1 MSDLSIIAH
10 DYELNAEFARKFNDA
25 VLNLKRVYLLRRAVT
40 PDTHAE
46 VEKSRSE
53 LRQLLDSL
61 VLALQDE
68 GKSWTADQ
76 AQVPADVLDRLHKRL
91 KGELPE
97 TVLELRRVAESLAE
111 ARNSLRL
118 ASQSLRHPLGGEDF
132 FLRLAVRRVAHF
144 ELLERGAKRLAE
156 LEIGFRPEADRRDPR
171 PADLGMKRIRNLGER
186 WHVGPPLCDPTFAAR
201 QASGAEIGRPAL

>member
-25 VLNLKRVYLLRRAVT
+25 VLNLKRLYLLRRAIT
-40 PDTHAE
+40 PDAQAE
-46 VEKSRSE
+46 IEKSRSE
-53 LRQLLDSL
+53 LQHLLESL

-97 TVLELRRVAESLAE
+97 TILELRRVTDSLA
-111 ARNSLRL
+111 N
-118 ASQSLRHPLGGEDF
+118 
-132 FLRLAVRRVAHF
+132 
-144 ELLERGAKRLAE
+144 GAALDETA
-156 LEIGFRPEADRRDPR
+156 
-171 PADLGMKRIRNLGER
+171 
-186 WHVGPPLCDPTFAAR
+186 FAALDR
-201 QASGAEIGRPAL
+201 VCEAADATASAAFRRLRRI